1 MTATLETGSTNGTTS
16 APAQGTRP
24 GDQVTTA
31 AALAEQWATDPRW
44 SGVVRD
50 YSAEDV
56 VALRGSVGEEHTLAR
71 RGSELLWELLHTED
85 YVNALGALTGN
96 QAVQQVKA
104 GLKAIYLSGWQV
116 AGDANLSGQTYP
128 DQSLYPANSVPAVV
142 RRINNALLRA
152 DQIDVAEN
160 TEDGPSRNWLAPIV
174 ADAEA
179 GFGGPLNAYELM
191 KSMIASGASGV
202 HWEDQLASEK
212 KCGHLGGKVLIPTKQ
227 HVRTLNAARLA
238 ADVSD
243 VPSVIIAR
251 TDAEA
256 ATLLTSDV
264 DERDRPYLTGNR
276 TAEGFYE
283 VTNGIEPCITRAH
296 AYAPYADL
304 IWMET
309 GTPDLDLARRFAESV
324 KAEFPDQ
331 MLAYNCSPS
340 FNWKK
345 HLDDDTIAKFQR
357 ELGAMGYS
365 FQFITLAGFHA
376 LNHSMFDLA
385 HGYAREQMTAYVQLQ
400 EAEFASETR
409 GYTATKHQREVGTGY
424 FDRVSTALNPDAST
438 LALAGSTEAAQ
449 F

>member
-1 MTATLETGSTNGTTS
+1 MTSEQIIKTIDD
-16 APAQGTRP
+16 R
-24 GDQVTTA
+24 A
-31 AALAEQWATDPRW
+31 AAIQKDWDTNQRWKGVEREYSAQDVARLQGNVQEEFTLAKRGAEQ
-44 SGVVRD
+44 
-50 YSAEDV
+50 
-56 VALRGSVGEEHTLAR
+56 
-71 RGSELLWELLHTED
+71 LWDKLHTED
-85 YVNALGALTGN
+85 FVNALGALTGN

-116 AGDANLSGQTYP
+116 AGDANLAGQTYP
-128 DQSLYPANSVPAVV
+128 DQSLYPANSVPQVV
-142 RRINNALLRA
+142 RRINNALMRA
-152 DQIDVAEN
+152 DEIEFSEGIKSVDEWIV
-160 TEDGPSRNWLAPIV
+160 PIV

-191 KSMIASGASGV
+191 KSMINAGAAGV

-238 ADVSD
+238 ADVSN
-243 VPSVIIAR
+243 VPSVVIAR

-256 ATLLTSDV
+256 ATLITSDV
-264 DERDRPYLTGNR
+264 DERDQQFLTGER
-276 TAEGFYE
+276 TNEGFYK
-283 VTNGIEPCITRAH
+283 VRNGIEPCIERAK

-309 GTPDLDLARRFAESV
+309 GTPDLELAKKFAEAV
-324 KAEFPDQ
+324 KAEYPDQ

-340 FNWKK
+340 FNWRK
-345 HLDDDTIAKFQR
+345 HLDDETIAKFQK
-357 ELGAMGYS
+357 ELGAMGFK

-376 LNHSMFDLA
+376 LNYSMFDLA
-385 HGYAREQMTAYVQLQ
+385 HGYAREQMTAYVDLQ
-400 EAEFASETR
+400 EREFASESR

-424 FDRVSTALNPDAST
+424 FDLVSTTLNPESST
-438 LALAGSTEAAQ
+438 TALKDSTESAQ